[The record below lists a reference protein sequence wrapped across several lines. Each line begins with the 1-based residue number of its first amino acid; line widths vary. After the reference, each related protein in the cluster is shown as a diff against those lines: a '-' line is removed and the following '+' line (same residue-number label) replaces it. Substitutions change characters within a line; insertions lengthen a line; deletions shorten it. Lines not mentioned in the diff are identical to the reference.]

1 MEVKET
7 KHLSTSAELN
17 VVTPSEKNNSQGQ
30 GIYNLLFSP
39 EEGKPD
45 TTVDDK
51 NYDNNHQK
59 PEFGTFLHWIGS
71 KPAIDTNKLAVS
83 SDPGK

>member
-1 MEVKET
+1 MELKET
-7 KHLSTSAELN
+7 KHLSTSAEMD
-17 VVTPSEKNNSQGQ
+17 VVNPLEKNNSQSQ

-59 PEFGTFLHWIGS
+59 PKFG
-71 KPAIDTNKLAVS
+71 NVS
-83 SDPGK
+83 TLDWLKTWRSTQIS

>member
-1 MEVKET
+1 MELKET

-30 GIYNLLFSP
+30 GIYNVLFLP
-39 EEGKPD
+39 EEGEPD

-51 NYDNNHQK
+51 YSDNNHKK
-59 PEFGTFLHWIGS
+59 PEFS
-71 KPAIDTNKLAVS
+71 NVS
-83 SDPGK
+83 TLDWLKTWRSIQIS

>member
-1 MEVKET
+1 MELKET

-30 GIYNLLFSP
+30 GIYNVLFLP
-39 EEGKPD
+39 EEGEQD

-51 NYDNNHQK
+51 YSDNNHKK
-59 PEFGTFLHWIGS
+59 PEFG
-71 KPAIDTNKLAVS
+71 NVS
-83 SDPGK
+83 TLDWLNTWRSTQIS

>member
-1 MEVKET
+1 MELKET

-30 GIYNLLFSP
+30 GIYNVLFLP
-39 EEGKPD
+39 EEGEPD

-51 NYDNNHQK
+51 YSYNNHKK
-59 PEFGTFLHWIGS
+59 PEFS
-71 KPAIDTNKLAVS
+71 NVS
-83 SDPGK
+83 TLDWLKTWRSIQIS